1 MRQAVRLVV
10 VCALVFLP
18 GLLIAGEH
26 FDGKWLTTL
35 TCPAKGSTEGYTW
48 KIPSV
53 IQNGNF
59 KGEHGTAGQPGYLL
73 IEGPI
78 VEDGSAKL
86 SANGIVYSRTYA
98 RGVFAHEGENYS
110 YNIKAKFKE
119 TEGSGARDEGLGIV
133 GRPCTFD
140 FVKQ

>member
-1 MRQAVRLVV
+1 MRQAVRLLV

-26 FDGKWLTTL
+26 FDGNWLTTL

-73 IEGPI
+73 IEGP
-78 VEDGSAKL
+78 VAEDGSAKL